1 MLEIFSYW
9 LFLFFLFN
17 VIGWS
22 LECTIESLWH
32 KRLINRGFLK
42 GPYIPIYGIGGIMM
56 AFVGLGLR
64 HNGFLVYITGMLA
77 ATLLEYMVGS
87 ILERAFKKQFWDY
100 SMLQFTYKNR
110 ISLMSSMFWGV
121 LTLFQTYVLYDIVSP
136 LAHAVPLNL
145 RSAICAVMT
154 MVMGIDALIQI
165 KRQINIE
172 KLLAKLS
179 IEKVRENLL
188 RTIYRLGNP
197 RQIRDAA
204 KILFK
209 IRNDNAPEKSEN
221 KSEKNEDNIK

>member
-1 MLEIFSYW
+1 MVEIFSYW

-17 VIGWS
+17 IIGWV

-56 AFVGLGLR
+56 ALVGLPLKA
-64 HNGFLVYITGMLA
+64 NGFLVYIAGMLA

-87 ILERAFKKQFWDY
+87 VLERVFKKQFWDY

-121 LTLFQTYVLYDIVSP
+121 LTLFQVYVLYDIVSP
-136 LAHAVPLNL
+136 LADVIRLDV
-145 RSAICAVMT
+145 RVGICIMMT
-154 MVMGIDALIQI
+154 LVMGIDALVQI

-179 IEKVRENLL
+179 IEQARENLM
-188 RTIYRLGNP
+188 RTIYRMG
-197 RQIRDAA
+197 RRSEIRKAA
-204 KILFK
+204 KNLLKPFK
-209 IRNDNAPEKSEN
+209 ITQ
-221 KSEKNEDNIK
+221 NEE